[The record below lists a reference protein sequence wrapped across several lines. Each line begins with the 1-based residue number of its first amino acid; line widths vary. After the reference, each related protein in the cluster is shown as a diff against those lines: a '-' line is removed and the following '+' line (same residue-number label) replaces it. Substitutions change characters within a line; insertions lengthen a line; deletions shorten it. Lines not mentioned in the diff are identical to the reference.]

1 MTDINENPNRLT
13 FQPGEVLFEQD
24 EEADCAFFVESGQ
37 IEVFRYAEGRSIH
50 LGQVEK
56 GKLLGEIALIDG
68 GVRTAS
74 ARAVT
79 EAVCVRITADQFER
93 YLHNLDPLMRLII
106 GTLIRYVRTN
116 TELLGRVENSAR

>member
-1 MTDINENPNRLT
+1 MAETAEIPQRLT

-24 EEADCAFFVESGQ
+24 EDADCAYFVESGQ
-37 IEVFRYAEGRSIH
+37 IEVFRYAEGRSIQ
-50 LGQVEK
+50 LGIVEK

-79 EAVCVRITADQFER
+79 DAVCVKITADQFER
-93 YLHNLDPLMRLII
+93 YMHNLDPLMRLII

-116 TELLGRVENSAR
+116 TELLGRADDAR